1 MFKFISFR
9 EKLLDSYAIRLIVV
23 WSMLFVTA
31 LNTNGLRAQ
40 TTGTLVGSVVSKSDG
55 AAVLNP
61 VIAVEDTEVRS
72 VGGAAGRFRLEGI
85 TEDSVT
91 LIVQAPGFL
100 DLRVADVQV
109 QIGNNPLLIIE
120 LVPTPNYLE
129 TVQVT
134 ATKSPLGI
142 GEVAAPTDIIDRT
155 TIEARGD
162 QELVQAIAHVPG
174 VVISTQAGSFQ
185 SVMLRGLPRDGNE
198 FTSTLLMIDGVP
210 QTDSRNSARVVNLP
224 IHDAARI
231 EVVRGPNSSLYGRTA
246 VGGTVNVV
254 TANPTPEHRFGFDF
268 TAGGFDTVKGDAHA
282 SGPVQNW
289 GGYYISTSSEKQS
302 SFYTGPFDF
311 GVDRTAIFAKLTY
324 VPDRSSYG
332 SVSVNR
338 VLSAQSTPTNVPIIN
353 GKLLT
358 ELDSRF
364 DRFRDVNVPG
374 PNYRQNEG
382 RITANYT
389 RILSPWATV
398 HGVFGYRALQYKF
411 IDDGDVIGGPFDLDA
426 TTFTMYP
433 FEMQTDEDITYSEAR
448 VEIEPA
454 LAGLQNTLT
463 VGLSH
468 EWNAGFSAGN
478 LMYTD
483 AATFGWPVNY
493 LSPVHPQKSEWE
505 FFRFGGNDYKL
516 GSTGLFAQYR
526 IEPTPRLIFDLG
538 SRFDYF
544 AIDNTLTFKV
554 DRPVVEDS
562 FDAFSPKA
570 SMTLRLLGIDGV
582 GPTLN
587 AYTTY
592 SQAFMPPRRAS
603 QLRPGNELNPLSPE
617 DIENY
622 ELGVKGSLFDNRL
635 AFDATAFRMARDG
648 IIHSVRNGPFF
659 LPTNAGEHKY
669 QGYELGVRV
678 TPGKGLTA
686 YANAAL
692 YKNRFGRFVI
702 EKKGGETVLTGNRL
716 PISPDRVVNA
726 GLSFMTW
733 NDVLVSAD
741 VKHVGDV
748 MVDQGNT
755 FRFNP
760 YTLLDVAVSW
770 RRGPL
775 RMTLSAHNLLNE
787 AYFWNGDTSN
797 GESADPGMP
806 RLVLLTTAF
815 SFD

>member
-1 MFKFISFR
+1 MLDFIGHSKKKGFCFLGFAVVCLMVCAVSFN
-9 EKLLDSYAIRLIVV
+9 AAV
-23 WSMLFVTA
+23 
-31 LNTNGLRAQ
+31 LRAQ
-40 TTGTLVGSVVSKSDG
+40 TTETLVGIVVSQSDG

-61 VIAVEDTEVRS
+61 VIAVEGTDLRS
-72 VGGAAGRFRLEGI
+72 VGGTAGRFRLEGI
-85 TEDSVT
+85 TESSVT
-91 LIVQAPGFL
+91 LIIQAPGFL

-109 QIGNNPLLIIE
+109 QIGKSPPLVIE

-134 ATKSPLGI
+134 ATKTPLGI
-142 GEVAAPTDIIDRT
+142 GDVAAPTDIIDRT
-155 TIEARGD
+155 TVEARGD

-174 VVISTQAGSFQ
+174 VVVSTQAGSFQ
-185 SVMLRGLPRDGNE
+185 SVMLRGLPRDGNA

-224 IHDAARI
+224 IHDAARV

-254 TANPTPEHRFGFDF
+254 TANPTPEHRFGFDV
-268 TAGGFDTVKGDAHA
+268 TAGGFGTVKGDARA

-289 GGYYISTSSEKQS
+289 GGYYISTLSEKQS

-324 VPDRSSYG
+324 VPDQRSYG
-332 SVSVNR
+332 SISVNR
-338 VLSAQSTPTNVPIIN
+338 VLSAQSTPTNVPIIQ

-364 DRFRDVNVPG
+364 DRLRNVNLPG

-382 RITANYT
+382 RLTANYT

-411 IDDGDVIGGPFDLDA
+411 IDDGDVIGGPFNLGA

-448 VEIEPA
+448 VDIAPE
-454 LAGLQNTLT
+454 LRGLRNTLT

-483 AATFGWPVNY
+483 ADTFGWPVNY
-493 LSPVHPQKSEWE
+493 LNPVHPQKSDWE
-505 FFRFGGNDYKL
+505 FFRFGGNDYTL

-526 IEPTPRLIFDLG
+526 IEPAPRLIFDLG

-544 AIDNTLTFKV
+544 AIDNTLAFKA
-554 DRPVVEDS
+554 DRPVVEDT
-562 FDAFSPKA
+562 FNAFSPKA
-570 SMTLRLLGIDGV
+570 SLTLRLLGMDGV

-587 AYTTY
+587 AYSTY

-603 QLRPGNELNPLSPE
+603 QLRPGNELNPLHPE
-617 DIENY
+617 EIENY
-622 ELGVKGSLFDNRL
+622 ELGIKGSVFDNRL
-635 AFDATAFRMARDG
+635 AFDATAFRMTRDG
-648 IIHSVRNGPFF
+648 IIHSVRQGPFF

-678 TPGKGLTA
+678 SPGERLSA

-692 YKNRFGRFVI
+692 YKNRFGQFVI
-702 EKKGGETVLTGNRL
+702 EQNGGKTSLTGNRL

-726 GLSFMTW
+726 GLLFMAW
-733 NDVLVSAD
+733 SDVLVSVD
-741 VKHVGDV
+741 VKHVGGV

-755 FRFNP
+755 FQFDP
-760 YTLLDVAVSW
+760 YTLVDFAVSW
-770 RRGPL
+770 RTGPL
-775 RMTLSAHNLLNE
+775 RMTLSAHNLFNE

-797 GESADPGMP
+797 GESADPGPP
-806 RLVLLTTAF
+806 RHILLTTSF